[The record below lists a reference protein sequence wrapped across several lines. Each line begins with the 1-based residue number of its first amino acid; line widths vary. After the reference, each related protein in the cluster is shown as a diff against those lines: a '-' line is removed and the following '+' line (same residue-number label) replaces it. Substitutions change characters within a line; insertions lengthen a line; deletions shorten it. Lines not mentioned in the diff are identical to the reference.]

1 MGLIYLIIVG
11 AILLFTVN
19 LASPTAVFAQN
30 KNARNYDSLRAFGVV
45 QKRFIA
51 VEAMGITFVLILLC
65 IGRPDD
71 MPDYQMYRM
80 IYGWGASGNLKKDM
94 EITFTFLVRTAPTF
108 IIFIGVYAIISV
120 SAHVYAIFRN
130 SPNIWLSLLIY
141 LSLYFVLHD
150 MVQIRAA
157 VATGILLIS
166 LRYMVERTP
175 LVYFGLVALAILFH
189 YSALIFIPMYFIPY
203 KHINK
208 WVWSGV
214 LIVSLAFGLLN
225 MHFGYIAKF
234 IPVEIIQSYVYAYMG
249 SHQHVGIEVG
259 VSNIVKIIIGVI
271 LIFNLETIR
280 KRYPYAVPVMM
291 FYIFSQ
297 MSYVLFADL
306 AVLQTRMGELFGVFE
321 IFALAM
327 FPLISRKYYIF
338 LCIVPIALAM
348 TRFGIA
354 LNLIGDILN

>member
-1 MGLIYLIIVG
+1 MGLIYIIIVG
-11 AILLFTVN
+11 AILLFTIN
-19 LASPTAVFAQN
+19 LASPSVVFCQIGN
-30 KNARNYDSLRAFGVV
+30 SRNFDSLRAFGPT
-45 QKRFIA
+45 QKRFIIA
-51 VEAMGITFVLILLC
+51 EALVIAFILIMLC
-65 IGRPDD
+65 VSRPDD

-80 IYGWGASGNLKKDM
+80 IYGWGGAGNLNKDM
-94 EITFTFLVRTAPTF
+94 EITFSVLVNIAPTF
-108 IIFIGVYAIISV
+108 LFFIGIYALFSV
-120 SAHVYAIFRN
+120 NAHIYAIFRN
-130 SPNIWLSLLIY
+130 SPIIWISLLIY

-166 LRYMVERTP
+166 VRYIVERN
-175 LVYFGLVALAILFH
+175 LAVYLGLVVTAGMFH
-189 YSALIFIPMYFIPY
+189 YSAMIFLPMYFIPY
-203 KHINK
+203 RHINK
-208 WVWSGV
+208 WIWSGV
-214 LIVSLAFGLLN
+214 LVVSLAFGLMN
-225 MHFGYIAKF
+225 MQFGYIAKL

-249 SHQHVGIEVG
+249 SHQHVGVEVG
-259 VSNIVKIIIGVI
+259 MSNIIKIGIGII

-297 MSYVLFADL
+297 MSYVLFTDL

-338 LCIVPIALAM
+338 LCMVPVALAA

-354 LNLIGDILN
+354 LDLIGWW